1 MRARILVVAAGLV
14 CALVAPAGTAP
25 AASPAP
31 APAKWATS
39 VFSLVGSPGYPAYV
53 FKHRNNRVYAG
64 TYVNSDTTAKSKV
77 REWTR
82 RGQLLRSWTVPGQIR
97 DGSHGI
103 QVANQTRDGKLVILE
118 TSRRAIMT
126 MDIDTGR
133 FRTIATLPEGSVPN
147 YATWGPK
154 KALYVTDYAQGVI
167 WKVKR
172 NGTIKRWFAS
182 PALEGVGGFGTT
194 GIGFR
199 PGTSKRDLLISQQT
213 TGSGPADPTRGY
225 LYSLPVRPRGAPGTL
240 EVLWTSQPTDLPDGF
255 GIGRSGHIYL
265 ANVGLT
271 NQLVELTA
279 QGIEI
284 DRFPKAPFSGE
295 NGSPIPFDNP
305 SNMTFDGT
313 SVLVAN
319 QSAVAGDASHQAIL
333 RVQIGERGRPTFLP
347 GKASFFRR

>member
-1 MRARILVVAAGLV
+1 MRARLLVLTAGLV
-14 CALVAPAGTAP
+14 CALVLPAGTAP
-25 AASPAP
+25 AAAPPASPP
-31 APAKWATS
+31 KWTTS

-53 FKHRNNRVYAG
+53 MKHRNSRVYAG
-64 TYVNSDTTAKSKV
+64 TYVNSDSTARSRV

-82 RGQLLRSWTVPGQIR
+82 RGRLLRSWAVPGQIR

-103 QVANQTRDGKLVILE
+103 QVANQTRDGKLILLE

-126 MDIDTGR
+126 LDTDTGR
-133 FRTIATLPEGSVPN
+133 FRTIARLPAGAVPN

-172 NGTIKRWFAS
+172 NRKVKRWFAS
-182 PALEGVGGFGTT
+182 PALQGVGGFGTT

-199 PGTSKRDLLISQQT
+199 SGPNKHDLLVSQQT
-213 TGSGPADPTRGY
+213 SGSGPADPTRGY
-225 LYSLPVRPRGAPGTL
+225 LYSLPVRPRGAPGRL
-240 EVLWTSQPTDLPDGF
+240 KVLWTSQSTDLPDGF

-271 NQLVELTA
+271 NQLVELTS
-279 QGIEI
+279 QGVEI
-284 DRFPKAPFSGE
+284 DRFPRAPFSGE
-295 NGSPIPFDNP
+295 NGSPVPFDNP

-319 QSAVAGDASHQAIL
+319 QSAIAGDPSHQAIL
-333 RVQIGERGRPTFLP
+333 RVEIGERGRATYLP
-347 GKASFFRR
+347 RKAYFFQR